1 MTPNSH
7 GRPLPVALRSGGVG
21 VPRGHEVTKP
31 SRCCRDRGT
40 RACEPSAVDC
50 GAGRGEQVRDLWFAE
65 GVALC
70 LLLLESAVRAGQ
82 PALVLA
88 EVLRPGADEVGL
100 DEAAPARSPARLLAL
115 LALALALGVRAV
127 LTMDAQLRP
136 CRSTFTSSG
145 RTPSRSASIC
155 TRRRSR

>member
-1 MTPNSH
+1 VTLQLRLPP
-7 GRPLPVALRSGGVG
+7 GRLRRR
-21 VPRGHEVTKP
+21 P
-31 SRCCRDRGT
+31 
-40 RACEPSAVDC
+40 
-50 GAGRGEQVRDLWFAE
+50 GEQVRDLWFAE

-115 LALALALGVRAV
+115 LALALGVRAV

-145 RTPSRSASIC
+145 RTPRRSASIC